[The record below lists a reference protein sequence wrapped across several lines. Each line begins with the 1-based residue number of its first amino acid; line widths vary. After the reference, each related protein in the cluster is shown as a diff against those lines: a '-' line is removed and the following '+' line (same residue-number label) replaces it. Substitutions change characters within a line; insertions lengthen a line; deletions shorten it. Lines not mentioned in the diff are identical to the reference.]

1 MHGFAQQEEKGKKGG
16 RGEGIPD
23 GCSSP
28 AKTWWRAAALAQSS
42 PQGRKA
48 RERERER
55 EVNGRKR
62 KGGTEGG
69 AAEDG

>member
-1 MHGFAQQEEKGKKGG
+1 LHGFAQQEKGKKGVS
-16 RGEGIPD
+16 GIPD

-28 AKTWWRAAALAQSS
+28 AKAWWRAAALAQSS

-48 RERERER
+48 RERER